1 MVISMKRFIEGEN
14 RYQSTL
20 FPERLDDY
28 IAEDNA
34 VRVVDAF
41 VERLD
46 LLELGFDGVIPQ
58 DTGRPSYHPA
68 MMLKLYI
75 YGYLNRIQS
84 SRRLEREAQRNVE
97 LIWLTGRLMPAFKT
111 IADFRKDNREAICT
125 VCLEFIELCRELRLF
140 SGVLVAIDGSK
151 FKAVNS
157 RDNNYT
163 TGSVQRRLKNTQ
175 ENIDRYLAKLDAV
188 DAEEPEIREV
198 TAKELNKKI
207 ASMEAKMAELKAR
220 QQEVAEHPDK
230 QVSTTD
236 PDCRSMTRPGGGS
249 VVGYNVQTA
258 VDEKH
263 HLIVTHEVTN
273 DTSDRAQLEPMGKQ
287 AKRVLDASTLTVVAD
302 AGYYEGQAIV
312 DCYEDGIQALVPK
325 MNTSSSKSK
334 GKYSKADFR
343 YDAERNEYVCPAGER
358 LTYRRDSVE
367 EGKTAVGVR
376 ALRLFVLRASPA
388 LYDSHLQAPQA
399 LGARRCSR
407 QGPGQSQEV
416 SRGDATAKGHRGA
429 PLQYHQTADGID
441 ALPDAAITERESRDE
456 PSCTRLQHETGDQCA
471 GNRQNHRRIAVRV
484 KNRLLLSLP
493 DGRETFFS
501 HSLGQNQPLM
511 SNYSG
516 HFSDA

>member
-1 MVISMKRFIEGEN
+1 MSMKRFIEGEN

-41 VERLD
+41 VEKLD
-46 LLELGFDGVIPQ
+46 LLRLGFAGVIPE
-58 DTGRPSYHPA
+58 DTGRPGYHPA

-125 VCLEFIELCRELRLF
+125 VCLEFIELCRELQLF

-163 TGSVQRRLKNTQ
+163 TKSVRRRLKNTQ
-175 ENIDRYLAKLDAV
+175 ENIDRYLAKLDDV

-198 TAKELNKKI
+198 TAKELNRKI
-207 ASMEAKMAELKAR
+207 ASMEAKMAELRVR

-236 PDCRSMTRPGGGS
+236 PDCRSMTKPGGGS

-273 DTSDRAQLEPMGKQ
+273 DTTDRAQLDKMGKQ

-312 DCYEDGIQALVPK
+312 DCYEAGVQALVPK
-325 MNTSSSKSK
+325 VNTSSSKSK
-334 GKYSKADFR
+334 GKYSKADFK
-343 YDAERNEYVCPAGER
+343 YDAEHNEYVCPAGER
-358 LTYRRDSVE
+358 LTYRFDSDE
-367 EGKTAVGVR
+367 DGKTLWVYMRYGCSSC
-376 ALRLFVLRASPA
+376 ALRPQCTTATEKRIKRWEHEDVLDKAQDDLKKHPEAMRQRKALAEHPFSTIKQLMGSTHFLMRRLPNVKAEMSLNVLAYNMKRAINV
-388 LYDSHLQAPQA
+388 
-399 LGARRCSR
+399 LGTDKIIAAM
-407 QGPGQSQEV
+407 QS
-416 SRGDATAKGHRGA
+416 T
-429 PLQYHQTADGID
+429 
-441 ALPDAAITERESRDE
+441 
-456 PSCTRLQHETGDQCA
+456 
-471 GNRQNHRRIAVRV
+471 
-484 KNRLLLSLP
+484 
-493 DGRETFFS
+493 
-501 HSLGQNQPLM
+501 
-511 SNYSG
+511 
-516 HFSDA
+516 